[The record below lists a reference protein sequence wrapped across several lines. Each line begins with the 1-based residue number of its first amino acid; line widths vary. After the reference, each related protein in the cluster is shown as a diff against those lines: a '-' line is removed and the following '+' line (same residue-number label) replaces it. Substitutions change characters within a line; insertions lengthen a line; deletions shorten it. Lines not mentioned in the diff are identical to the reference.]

1 MSASSASSSENKHS
15 TSFGSE
21 FEIVDTRCP
30 VDLRNALL
38 KNKANIDRQVT
49 QINRRW
55 TTSNLVDRSGRPTF
69 DELPVMSQV
78 DFIVGDWMLNEFVS
92 PFQPLPCVV
101 RFMSP
106 AALDKTTSI
115 IKAEFLESMREVRD
129 LAVDGYEGEAE
140 RLLAERIGP
149 KSRSATDPKASV
161 PSIIRDDVPW
171 GFRRSIECSYS
182 TAGHVLESTLW
193 LGLRPSHKEL

>member
-1 MSASSASSSENKHS
+1 MPFDESDNVNPQDTAAVLRSA
-15 TSFGSE
+15 
-21 FEIVDTRCP
+21 
-30 VDLRNALL
+30 LQ
-38 KNKANIDRQVT
+38 KNMANVDRQVT

-55 TTSNLVDRSGRPTF
+55 TTSNLADRGRPAF

-78 DFIVGDWMLNEFVS
+78 DFIVGDWMHNDFLS

-106 AALDKTTSI
+106 SALDKVTSI
-115 IKAEFLESMREVRD
+115 MKHEFLESMREVRD
-129 LAVDGYEGEAE
+129 LAVGGYEGEAE

-149 KSRSATDPKASV
+149 KCYKSRSATDPKAIAASV
-161 PSIIRDDVPW
+161 PSIIRNDVPW

-182 TAGHVLESTLW
+182 TAGNVLEAIKWTMPPS
-193 LGLRPSHKEL
+193 GL